1 MPIESKL
8 CNCVWWG
15 GSRCADQSQHCKAA
29 ARGSLPAMAGARAA
43 ETVQPQNSIWKTP
56 LAKATSYIGLWAS
69 TFLSVCCMGD
79 AEIKMNLKT
88 EGDESSYFP
97 CPPPTPVKAMYREN
111 LSFHM
116 SKKMGR

>member
-69 TFLSVCCMGD
+69 TFLSVCCTGG

-88 EGDESSYFP
+88 EGDESSCFP